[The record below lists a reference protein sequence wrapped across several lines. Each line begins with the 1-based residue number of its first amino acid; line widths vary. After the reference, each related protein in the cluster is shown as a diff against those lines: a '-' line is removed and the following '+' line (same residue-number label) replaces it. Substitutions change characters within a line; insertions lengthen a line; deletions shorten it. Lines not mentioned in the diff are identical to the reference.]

1 MIRSVLLPSLLVI
14 AVSVGSPALAAD
26 GVVHA
31 PAARIAEPVHG
42 RTETAVLAGGCFWG
56 VQGVFAHVK
65 GVVSTT
71 AGYAGGQ
78 AATANY
84 ETVSTGATGHAE
96 AVRIVFDPRRVNYAD
111 LLRIYFSVVTD
122 PTTLDAQGPDRGSQ
136 YRSAIFPRSAAQ
148 ATVARAYLRQL
159 GGAHLWREPIVTR
172 VERAPDFYTAEAH
185 HQQFLARNPTY
196 PYIVI
201 NDLPKVAALQRSFPQ
216 FWRA

>member
-1 MIRSVLLPSLLVI
+1 MIRRLLLSTLL
-14 AVSVGSPALAAD
+14 ATGLPATAPASAD
-26 GVVHA
+26 PVVHA
-31 PAARIAEPVHG
+31 PAARLAEPVHG

-136 YRSAIFPRSAAQ
+136 YRSAIFPQSAAQ
-148 ATVARAYLRQL
+148 AMVARAYLRQL
-159 GGAHLWREPIVTR
+159 GAARLWARPIVTR
-172 VERAPDFYTAEAH
+172 IEPAAGFYPAEAH

-196 PYIVI
+196 PYIVV
-201 NDLPKVAALQRSFPQ
+201 NDLPKVAALQHDLPQ
-216 FWRA
+216 FWRG